1 MTRWPAIAVI
11 AAWIAVVPSAAPA
24 QSYPELAAARRAGQ
38 VGERYDGYLGYAS
51 TPSRQVQR
59 QVAAIN
65 IRRRS
70 LYVDLAQRRRVTPEV
85 AGLAT
90 GCELL
95 TMVPAG
101 EAYMLQDGIWR
112 RRALGQSIP
121 RPSYCG

>member
-1 MTRWPAIAVI
+1 MRLLLALAAAVLMPG
-11 AAWIAVVPSAAPA
+11 AVSA
-24 QSYPELAAARRAGQ
+24 QSYPELAEARRAGQ
-38 VGERYDGYLGYAS
+38 VGERFDGYLGYAS

-70 LYVDLAQRRRVTPEV
+70 LYVGLAQRKRVTPEV
-85 AGLAT
+85 AGFAT

-95 TMVPAG
+95 SMIPVG
-101 EAYMLQDGIWR
+101 EVYMLQDGIWR
-112 RRALGQSIP
+112 RRAPGQAVP

>member
-1 MTRWPAIAVI
+1 MRLWLALAASVLVPGAV
-11 AAWIAVVPSAAPA
+11 SA

-59 QVAAIN
+59 QVGAIN
-65 IRRRS
+65 IRGRS
-70 LYVDLAQRRRVTPEV
+70 LYVGLAQRRRVTPEV

-95 TMVPAG
+95 GRVAVG
-101 EAYMLQDGIWR
+101 EVYMLQDGVWR
-112 RRALGQSIP
+112 RRAPGQSVP
-121 RPSYCG
+121 RPTYCG

>member
-1 MTRWPAIAVI
+1 MRLWLALAASVLVPGAV
-11 AAWIAVVPSAAPA
+11 SA

-59 QVAAIN
+59 QVGAIN

-95 TMVPAG
+95 GRVAVG
-101 EAYMLQDGIWR
+101 EVYMLQDGVWR
-112 RRALGQSIP
+112 RRAPGQSVP
-121 RPSYCG
+121 RPTYCG

>member
-1 MTRWPAIAVI
+1 VRLWLALAAAVLVPG
-11 AAWIAVVPSAAPA
+11 AVSA
-24 QSYPELAAARRAGQ
+24 QSYPELAAARRGGQ

-59 QVAAIN
+59 QVGAIN

-70 LYVDLAQRRRVTPEV
+70 LYVGLAQRRRVTPEV

-95 TMVPAG
+95 GRVAVG
-101 EAYMLQDGIWR
+101 EVYMLQDGVWR
-112 RRALGQSIP
+112 RRAPGQSVP
-121 RPSYCG
+121 RPTYCG

>member
-1 MTRWPAIAVI
+1 MRLWLALAASVLVPGAV
-11 AAWIAVVPSAAPA
+11 SA

-38 VGERYDGYLGYAS
+38 VGDRYDGYLGYAS

-59 QVAAIN
+59 QVGAIN

-70 LYVDLAQRRRVTPEV
+70 LYVGLAQRRRVTPEV

-95 TMVPAG
+95 GRVAVG
-101 EAYMLQDGIWR
+101 EVYMLQDGVWR
-112 RRALGQSIP
+112 RRAPGQSVP
-121 RPSYCG
+121 RPTYCG